1 MFNSQFPPCS
11 LIPASEAESPEI
23 ADQVR
28 DEGIGLSP
36 LGATGVFRGTT
47 ECGYGPTKESDSPV
61 TKVGT
66 EGAPTPHRGLDPRS
80 PEIVQQIKNTH
91 HPSPLICKTLI
102 ISEIQCFFE
111 VMGG

>member
-1 MFNSQFPPCS
+1 MAKRNVGPPIVPQGGPPII
-11 LIPASEAESPEI
+11 LIPASEPESPEI

-61 TKVGT
+61 TKVGM
-66 EGAPTPHRGLDPRS
+66 EG
-80 PEIVQQIKNTH
+80 
-91 HPSPLICKTLI
+91 PLII
-102 ISEIQCFFE
+102 II
-111 VMGG
+111 